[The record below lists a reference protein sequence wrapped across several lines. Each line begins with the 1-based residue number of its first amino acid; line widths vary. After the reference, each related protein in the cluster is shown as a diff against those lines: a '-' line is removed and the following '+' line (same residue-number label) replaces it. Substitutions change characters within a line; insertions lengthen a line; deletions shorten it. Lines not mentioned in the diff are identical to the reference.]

1 MSVYRSTFNQ
11 DSRNTSQFSPS
22 LNGRNDDTLNLTSA
36 SVFGEIGLLVADRR
50 TVTRGVRIGHDSVRR
65 GYALVNARIGWQND
79 RLKAY
84 LFSRNLIDRRV
95 EVVGACPMVP
105 ASRR

>member
-1 MSVYRSTFNQ
+1 
-11 DSRNTSQFSPS
+11 
-22 LNGRNDDTLNLTSA
+22 
-36 SVFGEIGLLVADRR
+36 
-50 TVTRGVRIGHDSVRR
+50 VRIGLDSVRR